1 MNKKI
6 AFVTDVHA
14 NLEAL
19 KAVLLDLKDKN
30 IDFIYCL
37 GDLIGLGYAPSE
49 TVDFAMNHN
58 IINIQGNAE
67 AYVIMGEDM
76 FPYLKRNN
84 IERYHNAV
92 WTKEQLKSKEFD
104 YINNSPI
111 SIELDIHNKKI
122 GLCHFPLD
130 VRYDFIGGWKYD
142 GKNPQ
147 EFLKRNTLEDF
158 ERYKP
163 ELSEN
168 VKIADKNPLLFG
180 KRILDFDRVIYG
192 HYHFEREHTLGNTLL
207 NSLNGTGVAIIDK
220 AVYYILEN
228 GERLIKYEIPY
239 DYEKVFKE
247 VEEKD
252 FPNKDTFKKVISWR
266 KL

>member
-67 AYVIMGEDM
+67 AYVIMGADM